1 MARWVDC
8 TTEEIHKFFGVLM
21 IMGICPL
28 PQRQMYWSNNPMY
41 QNSVIKKTMSR
52 DRFDCL
58 LKCLHFQNNEE
69 PATEEPRLWKIKKL
83 LNHLNAKFE
92 SLVTPEE
99 SLVIDESMVPWRG
112 RLIFK
117 QYLPKKA
124 HKYGVKIYK
133 ICTTDGYT
141 LKAKIY
147 AGKSDVTAREAH
159 ADKIV
164 MHLMESFLNEG
175 RTLFADNFYNSTRLA
190 NTLLEKKT
198 YVCGTLRSDRKG
210 NPKEVTS
217 KKLAKGE
224 VICQESST
232 GVKVLK
238 WHDKRPVLMI
248 TTRPEDVS
256 TLVASKKTTK
266 KGEVVMKPSCVMA
279 YNAAKKGVDFSDQMS
294 SYYTPIR
301 KTLIWYKKVALD
313 LLLGT
318 CVVNALVLHNKYS
331 LNQKN
336 CCMLTFREKIL
347 RNLLEGENVGAL
359 VQTPQD
365 GRQGTKKL
373 KHVLSKREGTARET
387 RKRCVSC
394 YSKMKEE
401 RGAKAARTYAKRV
414 STYCKGCD
422 ETPTMCLECFN
433 SKH

>member
-1 MARWVDC
+1 SKPVKKRSAMARWVDC

-224 VICQESST
+224 VICQENNT

-387 RKRCVSC
+387 R
-394 YSKMKEE
+394 
-401 RGAKAARTYAKRV
+401 
-414 STYCKGCD
+414 
-422 ETPTMCLECFN
+422 
-433 SKH
+433 

>member
-1 MARWVDC
+1 
-8 TTEEIHKFFGVLM
+8 
-21 IMGICPL
+21 
-28 PQRQMYWSNNPMY
+28 
-41 QNSVIKKTMSR
+41 
-52 DRFDCL
+52 
-58 LKCLHFQNNEE
+58 
-69 PATEEPRLWKIKKL
+69 
-83 LNHLNAKFE
+83 
-92 SLVTPEE
+92 
-99 SLVIDESMVPWRG
+99 MVPWRG

-401 RGAKAARTYAKRV
+401 RGAKAARTYAK
-414 STYCKGCD
+414 T
-422 ETPTMCLECFN
+422 CFN
-433 SKH
+433 LLQRVR

>member
-1 MARWVDC
+1 
-8 TTEEIHKFFGVLM
+8 
-21 IMGICPL
+21 MGICPL

-279 YNAAKKGVDFSDQMS
+279 YNAAKKGVDFFRSD
-294 SYYTPIR
+294 
-301 KTLIWYKKVALD
+301 V
-313 LLLGT
+313 LLL
-318 CVVNALVLHNKYS
+318 HSY
-331 LNQKN
+331 QKDSH
-336 CCMLTFREKIL
+336 
-347 RNLLEGENVGAL
+347 L
-359 VQTPQD
+359 VQ
-365 GRQGTKKL
+365 K
-373 KHVLSKREGTARET
+373 
-387 RKRCVSC
+387 SC
-394 YSKMKEE
+394 TGSSPRYLCSEC
-401 RGAKAARTYAKRV
+401 T
-414 STYCKGCD
+414 ST
-422 ETPTMCLECFN
+422 T
-433 SKH
+433 